1 MAPKK
6 KAAAAAAAPE
16 PAPVEDDVSMGDAPA
31 AAEEGAAQEEDTVS
45 VFDEEQ
51 RIRILPGSSDT
62 AASFEFKKEDHT
74 LGNAL
79 RYIIMKNP
87 DVEFCGYSIPHPS
100 EALMNIR
107 IQTYEGTTA
116 VDALDKG
123 LQDLMD
129 LCDVVAAKF
138 CVAREQFGGTLSA

>member
-1 MAPKK
+1 
-6 KAAAAAAAPE
+6 
-16 PAPVEDDVSMGDAPA
+16 MGDAPA
-31 AAEEGAAQEEDTVS
+31 AAEEGAAQEDDTVS

-138 CVAREQFGGTLSA
+138 CVAREQFGGTPSA

>member
-1 MAPKK
+1 MSITHTGSDLA
-6 KAAAAAAAPE
+6 
-16 PAPVEDDVSMGDAPA
+16 GN
-31 AAEEGAAQEEDTVS
+31 GIW
-45 VFDEEQ
+45 DELLL
-51 RIRILPGSSDT
+51 IITGS
-62 AASFEFKKEDHT
+62 
-74 LGNAL
+74 
-79 RYIIMKNP
+79 P

-138 CVAREQFGGTLSA
+138 CVAREQFGGTPSA

>member
-1 MAPKK
+1 MPPKK
-6 KAAAAAAAPE
+6 KVAAAAAPS
-16 PAPVEDDVSMGDAPA
+16 EDDVSMSEALAVEEGRSPAPA
-31 AAEEGAAQEEDTVS
+31 GSEEEPWVD
-45 VFDEEQ
+45 EQ

-74 LGNAL
+74 LGNSL

-100 EALMNIR
+100 EELMNIR

-116 VDALDKG
+116 VAALDKG
-123 LQDLMD
+123 LADLID
-129 LCDVVAAKF
+129 LCDVVATKF
-138 CVAREQFGGTLSA
+138 IDARGEFTASKAVS